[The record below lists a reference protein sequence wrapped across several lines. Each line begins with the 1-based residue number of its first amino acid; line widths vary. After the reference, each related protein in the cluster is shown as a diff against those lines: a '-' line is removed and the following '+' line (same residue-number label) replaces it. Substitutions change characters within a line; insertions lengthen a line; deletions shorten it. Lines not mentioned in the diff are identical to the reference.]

1 MERPCRTIEV
11 EQNMKEKNK
20 KNKKIILTLII
31 IILTLI
37 IILFGIYHYISNNKI
52 ASTITLD
59 VNPSILIHLN
69 KKDKILNVISL
80 NEDGKKILRDDYKG
94 KTLDKSLNSIASN
107 LMENGYVTEEQNT
120 ILISVEGNIT
130 EKDVTSKIKKTF
142 KEKNVE
148 CNVIVQKIEESSKEK
163 ANEYNISNSKAS
175 YIEEIVKDNAEY
187 KFEDLKDL
195 SIEELNSISKEEIE
209 EPKKEE
215 ISNETNNNNEQQDN
229 KEQYDNIGGYGE
241 DTKCANYKVERDDAL
256 NKCLTDAG
264 LINEYV
270 PTANAYLSEYNG
282 VCAYEVTF
290 KFEQM
295 DYIYYVDSVNGNVL
309 YKSSN
314 KNTKIEQGYAVFIAM
329 NAIAGGLNDSPI
341 TLISNDITT
350 YNGVTAFKVV
360 NQYKDVIY
368 THYISEADGSVLGSE

>member
-1 MERPCRTIEV
+1 
-11 EQNMKEKNK
+11 MKEKK
-20 KNKKIILTLII
+20 KKIIFTLII
-31 IILTLI
+31 TLLILIILL
-37 IILFGIYHYISNNKI
+37 LGVYHYISNNKI
-52 ASTITLD
+52 ISTITLD

-94 KTLDKSLNSIASN
+94 KTLDKSLNSIATN

-163 ANEYNISNSKAS
+163 ADEYNISNSKAS
-175 YIEEIVKDNAEY
+175 YIEEIIKDNTEY

-195 SIEELNSISKEEIE
+195 SIEDLNSISKEEIE

-215 ISNETNNNNEQQDN
+215 ISNEANNDNEQENNE
-229 KEQYDNIGGYGE
+229 EQNNNIGGYGE
-241 DTKCANYKVERDDAL
+241 DTKCANYKIESDDAI
-256 NKCLTDAG
+256 NKGLTDAG

-314 KNTKIEQGYAVFIAM
+314 KNTKIEQSYAVFIAM

-341 TLISNDITT
+341 TPISNDITT
-350 YNGVTAFKVV
+350 YNGITAFKVV